1 MFVVLNLDGR
11 PLAPLHTPSEPSQ
24 AMHKDTKNR
33 QQGASLIELLVVLA
47 IASILFTVAA
57 SQFGNSNDVL
67 TRQNIAREFKV
78 SLERARFD
86 AVKRRA
92 GTLAEMSTV
101 TVLSETSFSYTI
113 DFNQNG
119 VIDDP
124 GETKVVNF
132 GSRSNV
138 TITGTNF
145 VFPITIKFDR
155 RGHTMVVNGDI
166 PATTISPMF
175 YFCNGSCTVATAT
188 SQNANIIYVSPTG
201 TVSMMRGGQT
211 VPTFD
216 DPSVTAIDG
225 SLAVNPKL
233 AVWMPGSPSGSP
245 TGSPTPTPAATATP
259 TFTPTAT
266 PTSTPTATPTGSP
279 AASASPTPTP
289 TATPVSCTYG
299 QKPSHTGCVC
309 VSPMWVR
316 QNGKCQ

>member
-1 MFVVLNLDGR
+1 
-11 PLAPLHTPSEPSQ
+11 
-24 AMHKDTKNR
+24 MHKDTKNR

-155 RGHTMVVNGDI
+155 RGHTTVVNGDI

-259 TFTPTAT
+259 SFTPTAT